1 MADGQS
7 SEMEVAP
14 VRRSRRVV
22 PGFRNL
28 GPATRFSRREESVSP
43 SSRDSSR
50 SMTPVPRGT
59 GIATARAE
67 LIAARKEA
75 REEAFNQLLKD
86 RIVRKEVT
94 EPVLDP
100 DEGMASGAS
109 CREDPAGLTSEEL
122 RASAG
127 RSVAAIMQM
136 ASRSHNLKG
145 TFVRRFKEAASELQ
159 EIVEALASRTE
170 ADETRGLRADN
181 ARLRTELESVK
192 AELKAHRR
200 EFSEMRTAAKGA
212 AAKNMEAPPLGADL
226 IEELKA
232 SIVASV
238 GVMLDARF
246 AGIEE
251 RLLPQKVIRPPLSSD
266 SRRSGTS
273 QTPASTH
280 HHHHG
285 AEASVASPGAPPAT
299 AGPSGATPVAD
310 SWATVVGRKAKK
322 ASRQAT
328 STAAT
333 PAAAPKTSPAAATKK
348 DERSLAPHKNAAVII
363 TVTSDALKKGVTYAQ
378 VLELAEQKINL
389 QDLGIGA
396 GFKIRRAATGARLL
410 ELPQGQTQEQAEAL
424 AVRLQTALE
433 GVAEV
438 NRPTKTVTLKVT
450 GLDDS
455 ATAEKIAT
463 AVAQAGGCLQTAV
476 KVSEVQPGL
485 RGVGSAIVYCPVDAA
500 KKVCDSGRLLV
511 GWSSAGV
518 RALEQ
523 RPLRCFRCM
532 SMGHTGP
539 VCPSK
544 KDRSRLCFRCG
555 GDGHKAAGC
564 VGTMRCAVC
573 GDAGL
578 SSGHIMGSNNCCPPS
593 VKGVNGIQSQASERQ
608 SPAQEDAN
616 MSS

>member
-59 GIATARAE
+59 GIATAR
-67 LIAARKEA
+67 
-75 REEAFNQLLKD
+75 AFNQLLKD

-232 SIVASV
+232 SIVPSV

-273 QTPASTH
+273 QTPAST
-280 HHHHG
+280 HG

-455 ATAEKIAT
+455 ATSEKIAT

-573 GDAGL
+573 ADAGL

-608 SPAQEDAN
+608 SPAREDAN